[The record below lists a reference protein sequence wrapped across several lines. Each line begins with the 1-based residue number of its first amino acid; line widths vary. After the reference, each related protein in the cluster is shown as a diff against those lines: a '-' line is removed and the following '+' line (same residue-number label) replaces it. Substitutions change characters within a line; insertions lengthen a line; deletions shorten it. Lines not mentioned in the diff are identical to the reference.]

1 VNLRT
6 CSYRTK
12 LTWAAVGPWGAK
24 LEAVA
29 EALLVGSRHANR
41 DDVQAEKYQLQPR
54 VGGHTEILLLR
65 PGDVISSSKAT
76 TSLTCVWQPA
86 SEVQVSSSAA
96 EGVKEHPN
104 GLDGVAETPE
114 EEREEET
121 EDEDIDDTLT
131 AVKATQSKSQQ
142 PQATPQ
148 LSHQRSVIVQETP
161 TTARVN
167 GVTDYSNES
176 GIEIDQPKLV
186 EDAPVVEPTDPEP
199 YSTARTGQ
207 SQNGTTPTIKGEEHQ
222 DGHLQV
228 PDENFPELDDVSAEM
243 TNDVTELPSKR
254 RHPKVVVK
262 SNKRPSPVVEEPG
275 SGLQHV
281 EPAAK
286 RAKRAAP
293 SDNDTQDSRLSHI
306 SVDTSPATATAK
318 KGRKRKSA
326 VQELEEVV
334 ETTPSRSQKGSQ
346 RSVSAPTAEP
356 YLGDT
361 PRVATSNSSI
371 TDKSQAVKFL
381 KKLGGTLVESAKESF
396 NVLCVRDGD
405 LHKTSKVL
413 QAIAAGTPI
422 VTDKWLTDSAKASQF
437 LSVDAYRPSAPRQ
450 EKEWKF
456 KLDDVI
462 GRPQTPFNGYTI
474 HFTTS
479 AHALYKP
486 FTEIEQVCKAAGAQK
501 VTTKKKVAKG
511 DKVIVLAMEGEDKEA
526 EKLMQ
531 DGVTCYYRHLLP
543 MSIFRGTLDLDSDEF
558 KIGVGAD
565 DQAESTKDTRTRR
578 GRKA

>member
-1 VNLRT
+1 
-6 CSYRTK
+6 
-12 LTWAAVGPWGAK
+12 
-24 LEAVA
+24 
-29 EALLVGSRHANR
+29 
-41 DDVQAEKYQLQPR
+41 
-54 VGGHTEILLLR
+54 
-65 PGDVISSSKAT
+65 VISSPKT
-76 TSLTCVWQPA
+76 TISLTCVWQPA

-96 EGVKEHPN
+96 EGDVKDHPK
-104 GLDGVAETPE
+104 GLDGVAETPD
-114 EEREEET
+114 EET
-121 EDEDIDDTLT
+121 EDEDLDDTVT

-167 GVTDYSNES
+167 GVTDYSNDS
-176 GIEIDQPKLV
+176 AMDIDQPKLV
-186 EDAPVVEPTDPEP
+186 EDAPAVEPTDPEP

-207 SQNGTTPTIKGEEHQ
+207 SQNRTTPATKDKEPQ

-228 PDENFPELDDVSAEM
+228 PDENASELNEVPAE
-243 TNDVTELPSKR
+243 TNNDFTEELPSKR

-262 SNKRPSPVVEEPG
+262 SNKRPSPAVEEPG
-275 SGLQHV
+275 SEVQSV
-281 EPAAK
+281 EPSAK

-306 SVDTSPATATAK
+306 TVDTSPAPATAK

-326 VQELEEVV
+326 VKELEDLGEA
-334 ETTPSRSQKGSQ
+334 TPSRSQKSSQ
-346 RSVSAPTAEP
+346 RSVSASTAEP
-356 YLGDT
+356 YSGDT

-371 TDKSQAVKFL
+371 TDKNQAVKFL
-381 KKLGGTLVESAKESF
+381 KKQGGSLVESVKESF

-405 LHKTSKVL
+405 LHKTPKVL

-422 VTDKWLTDSAKASQF
+422 VTDKWLIDSAKAGQF
-437 LSVDAYRPSAPRQ
+437 LSVDAYRPSAPKQ
-450 EKEWKF
+450 EEEWKF
-456 KLDDVI
+456 KLEDVI
-462 GRPQTPFNGYTI
+462 GQPQTPFDGYTI

-511 DKVIVLAMEGEDKEA
+511 DKVIVLAVEGEDKEA

-558 KIGVGAD
+558 KIGVAAHD
-565 DQAESTKDTRTRR
+565 EVETTKEPRTRR
-578 GRKA
+578 GRKG